1 MADFLNMGGFAL
13 YVWPAYGLSLVSI
26 AAITFVT
33 LRFRRRAAR
42 DLAERQMAAKQ
53 AGRSTDAPQI

>member
-33 LRFRRRAAR
+33 LRFHRRAAR

>member
-33 LRFRRRAAR
+33 LRFGRRAAR